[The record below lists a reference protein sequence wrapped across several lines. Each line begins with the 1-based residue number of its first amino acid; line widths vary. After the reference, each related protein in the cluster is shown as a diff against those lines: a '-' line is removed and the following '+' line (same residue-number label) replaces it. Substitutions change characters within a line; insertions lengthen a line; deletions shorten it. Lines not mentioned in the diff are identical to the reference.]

1 MFVTTSS
8 SQPRTASGHSSGE
21 ADRVASGDPEAPL
34 PIAGRPGQPAA
45 QTGVERPP
53 LGLPV
58 ADLVGLRFSVVHLR
72 LGGYTLI
79 GVWASEILGLLTSP
93 LLWAIGPRLHYISQ
107 ALDVSPLLVVGIVLV
122 AFQGGLQRSALERL
136 LLPVL
141 FGLLPLLA
149 ALHFLMAPAS
159 IANAM
164 TLSSK
169 QDEVNKAQLSAIEGQ
184 LDRAGQVLLSSQ
196 NLDEL
201 QRRLD
206 AIPGVRLSAK
216 PNGTLEQ
223 ARQEVRMS
231 LLDER
236 QRVRARLGSN
246 AAQARSQ
253 FVRRAIQN
261 AGLATLLGLM
271 LTWMRSGAMH
281 EMELSS
287 TYLAWVIATDP
298 EAHNIGGLKDLAE
311 FQKRCLATS
320 YLGLIGRFVQK
331 EDQEA
336 ERQQDLPITE
346 ELNAPIADPPPL
358 PQAPWEPTPLRSE
371 AWRRNAGNF
380 KGVQT
385 IEPLSSEAG
394 AIADYPTLPEPTA
407 NEVRRRARDRDRMR
421 IAMENFAR
429 MAGGY
434 DPSPPLLPPDG
445 DSGRRVRRP
454 SQRQLR
460 QHREAMERFAQQLK
474 QGQGEESSNPQE
486 QDHPDLFVGTPPPH
500 PDEQDL

>member
-8 SQPRTASGHSSGE
+8 SQPLTAAGNPSGK
-21 ADRVASGDPEAPL
+21 ADRGGSADSSESL
-34 PIAGRPGQPAA
+34 PIAGRPVQPDA
-45 QTGVERPP
+45 QTAGHRPS
-53 LGLPV
+53 LGIPV

-122 AFQGGLQRSALERL
+122 AFQGGLQRSPLERL

-149 ALHFLMAPAS
+149 TLHFLMAPAS
-159 IANAM
+159 IANSM

-169 QDEVNKAQLSAIEGQ
+169 QEEVNKAQLSTIEGQ

-196 NLDEL
+196 NLDDL

-231 LLDER
+231 LLGER
-236 QRVRARLGSN
+236 QPVRAQLGSN

-261 AGLATLLGLM
+261 ASLATWVGLM
-271 LTWMRSGAMH
+271 LTWMRYGAMK
-281 EMELSS
+281 EMELSA
-287 TYLAWVIATDP
+287 TYLAWVIVADP
-298 EAHNIGGLKDLAE
+298 DTQNLGGLKALAD

-320 YLGLIGRFVQK
+320 YLGLIGRLVQK

-336 ERQQDLPITE
+336 ATE
-346 ELNAPIADPPPL
+346 PNRPMTEPMKAPTAAPAPL
-358 PQAPWEPTPLRSE
+358 PQAPWEPTSIRSE
-371 AWRRNAGNF
+371 AWRRRSGLF
-380 KGVQT
+380 QGEQVM
-385 IEPLSSEAG
+385 EPLIRDEQAVHDDPGEPEAS
-394 AIADYPTLPEPTA
+394 PW
-407 NEVRRRARDRDRMR
+407 EVRRRLRELERMR
-421 IAMENFAR
+421 NALEQFGTM
-429 MAGGY
+429 GGVY
-434 DPSPPLLPPDG
+434 GPNQPAEQGFNAERQL
-445 DSGRRVRRP
+445 RRP
-454 SQRQLR
+454 SPRQLR
-460 QHREAMERFAQQLK
+460 RHREAMERFAAQFDQTH
-474 QGQGEESSNPQE
+474 GGEFSEPSHQE
-486 QDHPDLFVGTPPPH
+486 HPDMEPTREPKQPPQP
-500 PDEQDL
+500 

>member
-1 MFVTTSS
+1 V
-8 SQPRTASGHSSGE
+8 Q
-21 ADRVASGDPEAPL
+21 
-34 PIAGRPGQPAA
+34 
-45 QTGVERPP
+45 RPP

-79 GVWASEILGLLTSP
+79 GVWASEIVGLLTSP

-122 AFQGGLQRSALERL
+122 AFQGGLQRSPLERL

-169 QDEVNKAQLSAIEGQ
+169 QEEVNKAQLSTIEGQ
-184 LDRAGQVLLSSQ
+184 LDRAGQVLLNSQ
-196 NLDEL
+196 DLEDL

-223 ARQEVRMS
+223 ARQELRMS

-246 AAQARSQ
+246 AAQARNQ

-261 AGLATLLGLM
+261 AALATLVGLM
-271 LTWMRSGAMH
+271 LTWMRYGAMR
-281 EMELSS
+281 EMELSAA
-287 TYLAWVIATDP
+287 YLAWVIVGDP
-298 EAHNIGGLKDLAE
+298 QAHNIGGLKDLAE

-331 EDQEA
+331 EDQEVA
-336 ERQQDLPITE
+336 PEPSQPITAE
-346 ELNAPIADPPPL
+346 VNAPPMVPPPL

-371 AWRRNAGNF
+371 AWRRRSGLF
-380 KGVQT
+380 QGEQVM
-385 IEPLSSEAG
+385 EPLIRDEQAVDDDPGGPEAS
-394 AIADYPTLPEPTA
+394 PWKEW
-407 NEVRRRARDRDRMR
+407 RRLRDRERMR
-421 IAMENFAR
+421 KALEQFGTM
-429 MAGGY
+429 GGVY
-434 DPSPPLLPPDG
+434 GPNQPSEQEFNAE
-445 DSGRRVRRP
+445 RQVRRP
-454 SQRQLR
+454 SPRQLR
-460 QHREAMERFAQQLK
+460 RHREAMERFAAQFDRTH
-474 QGQGEESSNPQE
+474 GGEFSEPSH
-486 QDHPDLFVGTPPPH
+486 QDHPDMEPTRPPLPGKMTPLH
-500 PDEQDL
+500 YDHFNHQGA

>member
-1 MFVTTSS
+1 
-8 SQPRTASGHSSGE
+8 
-21 ADRVASGDPEAPL
+21 
-34 PIAGRPGQPAA
+34 
-45 QTGVERPP
+45 
-53 LGLPV
+53 V

-169 QDEVNKAQLSAIEGQ
+169 QDEVNKAQLSTIEGQ

-196 NLDEL
+196 NLDDL
-201 QRRLD
+201 KRRLN
-206 AIPGVRLSAK
+206 AIPGIRLSAK
-216 PNGTLEQ
+216 PNGTLEE

-231 LLDER
+231 LQGER
-236 QRVRARLGSN
+236 QRVRARLSSN

-261 AGLATLLGLM
+261 AGLATWVGLL

-320 YLGLIGRFVQK
+320 YLGLIGRLIQQD
-331 EDQEA
+331 DQEA
-336 ERQQDLPITE
+336 ETQQNLPITE
-346 ELNAPIADPPPL
+346 EVNAPMAAPPPL

-371 AWRRNAGNF
+371 AWRRNAANF
-380 KGVQT
+380 KGVQA
-385 IEPLSSEAG
+385 IEPLSSEEG
-394 AIADYPTLPEPTA
+394 AMADDPSGPEPTPK
-407 NEVRRRARDRDRMR
+407 EMRRSARDHERMR

-429 MAGGY
+429 MAGDY
-434 DPSPPLLPPDG
+434 DQTSPLLPPDG

-454 SQRQLR
+454 SRRQLR
-460 QHREAMERFAQQLK
+460 QHREAMERFALQFQ
-474 QGQGEESSNPQE
+474 QGEGGDSTTPQE
-486 QDHPDLFVGTPPPH
+486 QDHPDLFVGTPPTN
-500 PDEQDL
+500 PDDRDLLS

>member
-1 MFVTTSS
+1 VTTAEV
-8 SQPRTASGHSSGE
+8 PNAL
-21 ADRVASGDPEAPL
+21 AP
-34 PIAGRPGQPAA
+34 
-45 QTGVERPP
+45 GVDRPP

-122 AFQGGLQRSALERL
+122 AFQGGLQRSPLERL

-169 QDEVNKAQLSAIEGQ
+169 QEEVNKAQLSTIEGQ

-231 LLDER
+231 LQGER
-236 QRVRARLGSN
+236 QRVRAQLGSN

-261 AGLATLLGLM
+261 AGLATWVGLM
-271 LTWMRSGAMH
+271 LTWMRYGAMK
-281 EMELSS
+281 EMELSA
-287 TYLAWVIATDP
+287 TYLAWVIVADP
-298 EAHNIGGLKDLAE
+298 DAQNLGGLKALAD

-320 YLGLIGRFVQK
+320 YLGLIGRLVQK

-336 ERQQDLPITE
+336 ATE
-346 ELNAPIADPPPL
+346 PNRPMTEPMHTPTAAAAPL
-358 PQAPWEPTPLRSE
+358 PPAPWEPTTIRSE
-371 AWRRNAGNF
+371 AWRRRSGLF
-380 KGVQT
+380 RGEQVM
-385 IEPLSSEAG
+385 EPLSSSEEDMG
-394 AIADYPTLPEPTA
+394 EYPSGPEPTPK
-407 NEVRRRARDRDRMR
+407 EVRRSARDRERMR
-421 IAMENFAR
+421 NALEQFGTM
-429 MAGGY
+429 GGAY
-434 DPSPPLLPPDG
+434 GPNQPSEQEFNAE
-445 DSGRRVRRP
+445 RQVRRP
-454 SQRQLR
+454 SPRQLR
-460 QHREAMERFAQQLK
+460 RHREAMERFAAQFDQTH
-474 QGQGEESSNPQE
+474 GGEFSKPSH
-486 QDHPDLFVGTPPPH
+486 QDHPDMEPTREPEQPPQP
-500 PDEQDL
+500 

>member
-1 MFVTTSS
+1 MTTAEV
-8 SQPRTASGHSSGE
+8 PNAL
-21 ADRVASGDPEAPL
+21 AP
-34 PIAGRPGQPAA
+34 
-45 QTGVERPP
+45 GVDRPP

-122 AFQGGLQRSALERL
+122 AFQGGLQRSPLERL

-169 QDEVNKAQLSAIEGQ
+169 QDEVNKAQLSTIEGQ

-231 LLDER
+231 LQGER

-261 AGLATLLGLM
+261 AGLATLVGLM
-271 LTWMRSGAMH
+271 LTWMRYGAMH

-287 TYLAWVIATDP
+287 TYLAWVIAADP

-320 YLGLIGRFVQK
+320 YLGLIGRLVQK

-336 ERQQDLPITE
+336 ATE
-346 ELNAPIADPPPL
+346 QNRPMTEPMNTPTAAPAPL
-358 PQAPWEPTPLRSE
+358 PPAPWEPTTIRSE
-371 AWRRNAGNF
+371 AWRRRSGLF
-380 KGVQT
+380 QGEQVM
-385 IEPLSSEAG
+385 EPLIRDEQTDDDDLGESETSPWEA
-394 AIADYPTLPEPTA
+394 
-407 NEVRRRARDRDRMR
+407 RRRLRERERMR
-421 IAMENFAR
+421 NALEQFGTM
-429 MAGGY
+429 GGAY
-434 DPSPPLLPPDG
+434 DPNHPSEQEFNAE
-445 DSGRRVRRP
+445 RQVRRP
-454 SQRQLR
+454 SPRQLR
-460 QHREAMERFAQQLK
+460 RHREAMERFAAQFDQTH
-474 QGQGEESSNPQE
+474 GGEFSKPSHH
-486 QDHPDLFVGTPPPH
+486 DHPDMEPTREPEQPPQP
-500 PDEQDL
+500 